1 MNGSPTCP
9 VMQIILEYDAGDAVP
24 VFVYDDLSFNTWKE
38 GKHSDAERQV

>member
-1 MNGSPTCP
+1 
-9 VMQIILEYDAGDAVP
+9 MQIILEYDAGDAVP